1 MFGSQRAAPRAPG
14 TPVPI
19 LSCQTA
25 QPKDLSLIA
34 FIVGTT
40 AELIKIAP
48 VFHEIRKRGAEP
60 EIWFTAQH
68 TTEVPDTLAD
78 LRLPE
83 PHQWLAPPTPVGLE
97 SPRQVPGWAWRIAR
111 RTARSRAD
119 LRARLTSD
127 GRPGLVVVHGDTF
140 TTLYGAI
147 IGRLLGARVAHVEAG
162 TRSGSLLSPLPEE
175 ANRRL
180 AAHLV
185 DLHFAPTRREVDN
198 LRRSRGV
205 VVNTQANTVIDAIR
219 MAMDGPEE
227 SVGSG
232 GVGVVTLHRFE
243 LLQRPEKFAEILT
256 ALRHHSEK
264 LPLLYLAGGPERER
278 IAEGGLEHL
287 FDGERFQLRPKARY
301 LEFLPLLARAEL
313 VVTDSGGLQ
322 EECAYLGVPCAI
334 HRERTERHQGLG
346 ENIVLTGMQVPAL
359 KGFLE
364 TYQTYRRASA
374 LDRFHPSA
382 TIADTLQALGY
393 C

>member
-1 MFGSQRAAPRAPG
+1 
-14 TPVPI
+14 V
-19 LSCQTA
+19 
-25 QPKDLSLIA
+25 IA

-48 VFHEIRKRGAEP
+48 VFHEVSARGAQP
-60 EIWFTAQH
+60 RIWFTAQH

-78 LRLPE
+78 LGLPA
-83 PHQWLAPPTPVGLE
+83 PHRWLAAPGGDGLQAP
-97 SPRQVPGWAWRIAR
+97 SQVPGWAWDIAR
-111 RTARSRAD
+111 RTVRSRAD
-119 LRARLTSD
+119 LKAELAGD

-140 TTLYGAI
+140 TTLYGAM

-185 DLHFAPTRREVDN
+185 DLHFAPTAREVHN
-198 LRRSRGV
+198 LRRSSGV

-219 MAMDGPEE
+219 LSMERQEAPVEAE
-227 SVGSG
+227 R
-232 GVGVVTLHRFE
+232 VGVVTLHRFE
-243 LLQRPEKFAEILT
+243 LLQRPEKFTEVLT
-256 ALRHHSEK
+256 ALQRQSEV
-264 LPLLYLAGGPERER
+264 LPLVYLAGGPERER
-278 IAEGGLEHL
+278 IAQSGLEGL
-287 FDGERFQLRPKARY
+287 FDDERFRLRPKARY
-301 LEFLPLLARAEL
+301 LEFLPLLARAAL

-346 ENIVLTGMQVPAL
+346 ENIVLTGMQLPKL
-359 KGFLE
+359 TSFLADYE
-364 TYQTYRRASA
+364 SHRRPSA
-374 LDRFHPSA
+374 LEQFHPSRQ
-382 TIADTLQALGY
+382 IAETLQTLGY

>member
-1 MFGSQRAAPRAPG
+1 
-14 TPVPI
+14 
-19 LSCQTA
+19 
-25 QPKDLSLIA
+25 LIA

-48 VFHEIRKRGAEP
+48 VVHELRAKGAQP

-78 LRLPE
+78 LGLPD
-83 PHQWLAPPTPVGLE
+83 PQVWLAAPSGTGLT
-97 SPRQVPGWAWRIAR
+97 SPKQVPGWAWRIAR
-111 RTARSRAD
+111 RTVRARAD
-119 LRARLTSD
+119 LRDRLGSD
-127 GRPGLVVVHGDTF
+127 GHPGLVVVHGDTF
-140 TTLYGAI
+140 TTLYGSI
-147 IGRLLGARVAHVEAG
+147 IGRLLGARVSHVEAG

-185 DLHFAPTRREVDN
+185 DLHFAPTQREVDN
-198 LRRSRGV
+198 LSRSRGV

-219 MAMDGPEE
+219 LAMDRTDEAAR
-227 SVGSG
+227 S

-243 LLQRPEKFAEILT
+243 LLQRPEKFAEVLT
-256 ALRHHSEK
+256 ALQRYSQK

-278 IAEGGLEHL
+278 IAQGGLDRL
-287 FDGERFQLRPKARY
+287 FDDERFQLRPKARY
-301 LEFLPLLARAEL
+301 LEFLPILARAEL

-359 KGFLE
+359 ESFLDD
-364 TYQTYRRASA
+364 YQSYRRPSA
-374 LDRFHPSA
+374 LERFHPSR
-382 TIADTLQALGY
+382 TIADTLQVLGY

>member
-1 MFGSQRAAPRAPG
+1 M
-14 TPVPI
+14 
-19 LSCQTA
+19 
-25 QPKDLSLIA
+25 IA

-48 VFHEIRKRGAEP
+48 VFHEIRAIGAEP
-60 EIWFTAQH
+60 QIWFTAQH

-78 LRLPE
+78 LGLPA
-83 PHQWLAPPTPVGLE
+83 PHRWLAAPDRGGLE
-97 SPRQVPGWAWRIAR
+97 APRQVPGWAWQIAR
-111 RTARSRAD
+111 RTVRGRAE
-119 LRARLTSD
+119 LREALASD

-140 TTLYGAI
+140 TTLYGSI

-185 DLHFAPTRREVDN
+185 DLHFAPTEREVTN
-198 LRRSRGV
+198 LRRRGGV

-219 MAMDGPEE
+219 LAMQRRSTSPSTER
-227 SVGSG
+227 VGLI
-232 GVGVVTLHRFE
+232 TLHRFE
-243 LLQRPEKFAEILT
+243 LLQRTEKFAEVLT
-256 ALRHHSEK
+256 ALQRRSKE
-264 LPLLYLAGGPERER
+264 LPLVYLAGGPERER
-278 IAEGGLEHL
+278 IAQAGLEHL
-287 FDGERFQLRPKARY
+287 FDGERFRIRPKARY
-301 LEFLPLLARAEL
+301 LEFLPMLAEAEL

-346 ENIVLTGMQVPAL
+346 ENIVLTGMQLPKL
-359 KGFLE
+359 ESFLDD
-364 TYQTYRRASA
+364 YQSFRRPSA
-374 LDRFHPSA
+374 LDQFHPSKK
-382 TIADTLQALGY
+382 IAETLQALGY